1 MRCLSDANETL
12 RGFVGRIHI
21 VQRTVQ
27 QGGEVRCPITEGK
40 PFKFLGESR
49 LEPATLG
56 RCCDPMTVGRSR
68 PANHMHEDRGSCRC
82 AGEETY
88 PPVEANQTLGSVFH
102 VVPWAGQRLSRGPIF
117 YNSHPST
124 TLHISLRWQ
133 VPKFQRI
140 RRPILPERG
149 DAGFTTELSDLQP
162 R

>member
-1 MRCLSDANETL
+1 M
-12 RGFVGRIHI
+12 GRIHI

-68 PANHMHEDRGSCRC
+68 PAQSHARRSWVLQVG
-82 AGEETY
+82 GEEIY

-149 DAGFTTELSDLQP
+149 EAGFTTELSDLQP